1 MPARETVEIGGTT
14 YVISK
19 FDAFDGLKILGDLQ
33 RQFLAPLLSVLDGKE
48 AGNPEAVT
56 AGLMAGVERVARD
69 MDGDKLVAMAKRLLS
84 PDHIFVDWE
93 GERRR
98 LDKGTLA
105 MMQLD
110 VADIIELCLAVIQTN
125 FARVFQ
131 RAASL
136 IGAARLPTPTPAS
149 PGSGSSSPLN

>member
-1 MPARETVEIGGTT
+1 MASRETVEIGGNAYT
-14 YVISK
+14 VSR
-19 FDAFDGLKILGDLQ
+19 FDAFEGLKILGDLQ

-56 AGLMAGVERVARD
+56 AGLMAGIERVARD
-69 MDGDKLVAMAKRLLS
+69 MDGDKLVAMARRLLS
-84 PDHIFVDWE
+84 ADHIFVDWD

-110 VADIIELCLAVIQTN
+110 VADLLELCLAVVRVN
-125 FARVFQ
+125 FGPLFARAV
-131 RAASL
+131 SL
-136 IGAARLPTPTPAS
+136 IGAAQLPRPIPGS
-149 PGSGSSSPLN
+149 PGSGGSSPLN